1 MINKKKKIIKEEVI
15 DMRNKCI
22 GRICSLISKMFFFK
36 KEVLIKLIHCDG
48 IRFKKKFYFHHTG
61 YPGGLIRKSNF
72 DIVKK
77 KGSIFYIKK
86 VLYGMIKNKKFIE
99 KEIKYKKW

>member
-1 MINKKKKIIKEEVI
+1 MKKEIIV
-15 DMRNKCI
+15 DMSKNCI

-36 KEVLIKLIHCDG
+36 KNEAKIKLINCDK
-48 IRFKKKFYFHHTG
+48 IKFKKNFYFHHTG
-61 YPGGLIRKSNF
+61 YPGGLIRELNC

-99 KEIKYKKW
+99 KEIIYKK